1 MTSQNC
7 DKLFS
12 ITSLNNTHML
22 YLYFKDLFLNFTW
35 MYLLTSEKC
44 QWSFP
49 LRLANKKAPS
59 KIISFHY
66 FLSQLLFFCLFLHSK
81 CSSLFVITFICLY
94 HLHWAWTLPI
104 LFTSGLRILSG
115 TVKVLDK
122 YLFNGWVMGWT
133 KSINSLSN
141 HLS

>member
-12 ITSLNNTHML
+12 ITSLNNSHML

-44 QWSFP
+44 QWSSP
-49 LRLANKKAPS
+49 LRFANKKAPS

-66 FLSQLLFFCLFLHSK
+66 FLSQLIFFLLFLCSI
-81 CSSLFVITFICLY
+81 CSSLITFICLY

-104 LFTSGLRILSG
+104 LFTSGLRILG
-115 TVKVLDK
+115 GKVKVLDK

-133 KSINSLSN
+133 KRYQQLK
-141 HLS
+141 